1 MGSLL
6 DLGPLTEEIEIRG
19 VKLTIS
25 GLTAA
30 DMFKL
35 FSEYPDL
42 QQRLAQLGSPGAV
55 MMNLAPD
62 LFAKM
67 IAMAVGSPGDQEM
80 EARARK
86 LGAADQINI
95 LSAVQRLSFPQ
106 GFGPF
111 VEQMTK
117 LAGTPPEASSTTSNS
132 SGNASRAPFSGEL
145 QTDSPGMTRGISPP
159 VN

>member
-1 MGSLL
+1 MSSLL
-6 DLGPLTEEIEIRG
+6 DLGPLTEEVEIRG
-19 VKLTIS
+19 VKLTIN
-25 GLTAA
+25 GLSAA
-30 DMFKL
+30 DLFKL
-35 FSEYPDL
+35 FSQFPDL
-42 QQRLAQLGSPGAV
+42 QQKLAQLGSPGAV

-67 IAMAVGSPGDQEM
+67 IAMAVGAPGDAEM
-80 EARARK
+80 EARAKK

-95 LSAVQRLSFPQ
+95 LAAVQRLSFPE

-117 LAGTPPEASSTTSNS
+117 LAGMPPTPSSTISNS
-132 SGNASRAPFSGEL
+132 SENASLVPSSGEL
-145 QTDSPGMTRGISPP
+145 QTDSPGMTRGISPR